1 LRHSTTTP
9 RTSRIR
15 MGLSLVV
22 AAIAGSGLRAG
33 EGRRAD
39 AAEAA
44 ATGALS
50 THVLDTSGG
59 RPAAGVPVRLERAG
73 EVLGQGKTDKDG
85 RLELGPA
92 QLGPGTYRVVFNID
106 SYNPQSFYPEITLTF
121 RISEPESH
129 LHLPILLSPF
139 AFTTYRGS

>member
-1 LRHSTTTP
+1 M
-9 RTSRIR
+9 SRIP
-15 MGLSLVV
+15 MALTLV
-22 AAIAGSGLRAG
+22 AATIAGIWLGAG
-33 EGRRAD
+33 EGRGAG

-44 ATGALS
+44 ATSALS
-50 THVLDTSGG
+50 THVLDTNGG

-92 QLGPGTYRVVFNID
+92 QLGTGTYRMVFNID

-121 RISEPESH
+121 RISEPAPH

>member
-1 LRHSTTTP
+1 M
-9 RTSRIR
+9 SRIP
-15 MGLSLVV
+15 MALTLV
-22 AAIAGSGLRAG
+22 AATIAGIWLGAV
-33 EGRRAD
+33 EGRRAG

-44 ATGALS
+44 APTALS
-50 THVLDTSGG
+50 THVLDASSG

-92 QLGPGTYRVVFNID
+92 QLGPGTYRMIFNID

-121 RISEPESH
+121 RISEPGPH

>member
-1 LRHSTTTP
+1 MSCIPMALT
-9 RTSRIR
+9 
-15 MGLSLVV
+15 LV
-22 AAIAGSGLRAG
+22 AATIAGIWLGVG
-33 EGRRAD
+33 EGRGAV

-44 ATGALS
+44 ATSALS
-50 THVLDTSGG
+50 THVLDTNGG

-92 QLGPGTYRVVFNID
+92 QLGPGTYRMVFDINT
-106 SYNPQSFYPEITLTF
+106 YNPQSFYPEITLTF
-121 RISEPESH
+121 RISGPESH

-139 AFTTYRGS
+139 AFSTYRGS